1 MRTVTNPFFCMKGVT
16 YDETKYRDLNGN
28 IVKVNPI
35 ENPYS
40 YDTYVIYKSPFFRK
54 TDTEYCFGSG
64 PDNSIKTVNALNKM
78 GLKLYGAF
86 YEKLCCENP
95 QQVETFLN
103 IIMGKSVKCTAITKG
118 CYGDGNPCY
127 TAYVQYFQ

>member
-103 IIMGKSVKCTAITKG
+103 IIMEKSVKCTAITKG